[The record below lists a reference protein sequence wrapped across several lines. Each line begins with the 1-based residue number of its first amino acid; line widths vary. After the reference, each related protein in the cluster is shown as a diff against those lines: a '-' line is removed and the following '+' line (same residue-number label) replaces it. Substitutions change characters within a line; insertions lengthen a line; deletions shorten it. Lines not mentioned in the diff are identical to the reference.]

1 MIMKATGPL
10 NKRRASKLDKARI
23 KLSPQELHA
32 YYIAL
37 ISSRRLCVRDTELK
51 AS

>member
-1 MIMKATGPL
+1 MKAHGPFA
-10 NKRRASKLDKARI
+10 KRRASKLDKAKV

-37 ISSRRLCVRDTELK
+37 ISSRRLFVDKAELK